1 MTFSDRTLKKH
12 GKAPPGQ
19 THSTRVF
26 AKEGPNACR
35 PYIVKIT
42 EEEFKSHLNAT
53 LAGEVTAKYRDSF
66 LNDNSE
72 LAKNLRDQGA
82 VEKLADIF
90 ASSIEQD
97 ADDTLAERLNEE
109 TTDPLAAWRKKGRF
123 NPEKPWTG
131 LSGAQ
136 GIEALGIGNPEAD
149 PTVQVYQFLTQI
161 LGIIGSE
168 ADAKQ
173 KARWLKRKVSSFSW
187 RKKRLIPSDRG
198 REVLDMIA
206 AAVKGETPAS
216 ISTGDTG
223 AELPTAVVSD
233 KDYSKNMLK
242 LYRGYKKGSI
252 ISFVPSTYKGAA
264 ARKEGIAASKESW
277 LEFVKKQDIKKEWTL
292 RPSSRSRKVQ
302 AEWLEVQKKRA
313 TAFMAYLDSGKVVTE
328 SNNTIGRWQK
338 LAGIL
343 KG

>member
-1 MTFSDRTLKKH
+1 
-12 GKAPPGQ
+12 
-19 THSTRVF
+19 
-26 AKEGPNACR
+26 
-35 PYIVKIT
+35 
-42 EEEFKSHLNAT
+42 
-53 LAGEVTAKYRDSF
+53 
-66 LNDNSE
+66 
-72 LAKNLRDQGA
+72 
-82 VEKLADIF
+82 
-90 ASSIEQD
+90 
-97 ADDTLAERLNEE
+97 
-109 TTDPLAAWRKKGRF
+109 
-123 NPEKPWTG
+123 
-131 LSGAQ
+131 
-136 GIEALGIGNPEAD
+136 
-149 PTVQVYQFLTQI
+149 
-161 LGIIGSE
+161 
-168 ADAKQ
+168 
-173 KARWLKRKVSSFSW
+173 
-187 RKKRLIPSDRG
+187 
-198 REVLDMIA
+198 MIA